1 MEVEWDDAKAESNWS
16 KHQVSFEEAASALD
30 DPLAVTYDD
39 PVHSADEERFVTIG
53 LSRLNRLVL
62 VCHTDR
68 AGKVRIISARLA
80 TRGER
85 REYEEDEE

>member
-1 MEVEWDDAKAESNWS
+1 MEVEWDDAKATSNWD
-16 KHQVSFEEAASALD
+16 KHQVTFEEAASALD

-39 PVHSADEERFVTIG
+39 PVHSADEERFVSIG
-53 LSRLNRLVL
+53 LSRLNRLLL

-68 AGKVRIISARLA
+68 GGRVRIISARLV

-85 REYEEDEE
+85 REYENES